1 MTTTYTVTV
10 DSQEVRLG
18 LTGVE
23 SVKQNIRLICTT
35 IIGSCPLD
43 RELGVDPVAID
54 QALPA
59 AGALLQ
65 VTIQSAIEEFEP
77 RATVTDILLDWKDEK
92 LIPTIK
98 FVLTEE
104 VGGS

>member
-1 MTTTYTVTV
+1 MTTSYTVTV
-10 DSQEVRLG
+10 DSTEIKFG
-18 LTGVE
+18 MTGVE

-35 IIGSCPLD
+35 VIGTCPLD
-43 RELGVDPVAID
+43 RALGVDPVVID

-65 VTIQSAIEEFEP
+65 VNIQSAIEEFEP
-77 RATVTDILLDWKDEK
+77 RATVTDITLNWGSTR

-104 VGGS
+104 VAG